1 MDAHSETATVEAPVA
16 EQPTNALESLPE
28 QSTESNVSFIDAIE
42 NAFNPKPEPTPEPV
56 SEEPSKQEA
65 QPEAQAEEQAT
76 AKDVKEVTEEVKQEV
91 AEDTSSEDGEPVE
104 SLTEDLQDWTPKAAN
119 RFKELKSEL
128 KNNRSELEELRQLT
142 KEQTS
147 QLMEMASL
155 VEDRDIDALKEKV
168 SKYEEQQAFTDLEA
182 TEAYKEVIS
191 EPLNAILDQAIAI
204 SDHYDVE
211 GDVIID
217 IMSLDNPEL
226 QDQALD
232 QHFPDMSAR
241 DKAKVYRMIEDIE
254 PILAQRQEMYE
265 NVDVALNEAKALEEE
280 KMNNELAEKVR
291 IRQSVSKNVV
301 QRVKEKLPFITGL
314 EGVDLDGIQE
324 KASSLDPA
332 VVHPVDFAYG
342 SVAGDL
348 LPRVV
353 QEFFTLQKENEN
365 LLSKLAEYEDAE
377 PTMSGAPVGEGKAKS
392 SGIRDNM
399 TFEEAISAA
408 FGG

>member
-16 EQPTNALESLPE
+16 EQPTDALESLPE
-28 QSTESNVSFIDAIE
+28 QSSESNVSFMDAIE

-56 SEEPSKQEA
+56 SEEPPKQEA
-65 QPEAQAEEQAT
+65 QPEVQAEEQAAT
-76 AKDVKEVTEEVKQEV
+76 KNVKEVTEEVKQEV
-91 AEDTSSEDGEPVE
+91 AEDEEDEEPVE
-104 SLTEDLQDWTPKAAN
+104 SLTENLQDWTPKAAN

-128 KNNRSELEELRQLT
+128 KNNRSELEELKQLT

-155 VEDRDIDALKEKV
+155 VEDRDIDALKDKV
-168 SKYEEQQAFTDLEA
+168 AKYEEQQAFTDLES

-191 EPLNAILDQAIAI
+191 EPLNNILDQAIAI

-226 QDQALD
+226 QDEALD
-232 QHFPDMSAR
+232 QHFPNMSAR

-265 NVDVALNEAKALEEE
+265 NVDIALNEAKALEEE
-280 KMNNELAEKVR
+280 KINNELAEKVR
-291 IRQSVSKNVV
+291 VRQSVSKNVV

-365 LLSKLAEYEDAE
+365 LLSKLAEYEEAE
-377 PTMSGAPVGEGKAKS
+377 PTMSGASVGDGKAKS
-392 SGIRDNM
+392 SGVRGDM
-399 TFEEAISAA
+399 SFEEAVSAA